1 MIGGIMTS
9 RLSMAALVAGGMMIA
24 TSSANAADLGGDCC
38 ADLEERVA
46 TLEAT
51 TARKGNRKV
60 SLKIYGQVN
69 QAIMFW
75 DDGNE
80 SDAYI
85 LDNDNSSSRFGFKGK
100 AKINSDWSAGYKIE
114 LEVESASSVGV
125 DRDTDDNGGTPAIR
139 KSFLYLKSKTLGKVS
154 IGQNSVAT
162 DDITHDTQ
170 TSKTSKFVQPDI
182 KYGRDFE
189 LVNSTGGLIGT
200 EWGQL
205 CGGGT
210 ADGDQC
216 FDIGGRYN
224 TVRYD
229 TPSIA
234 GFKLSAAWG
243 ENDFWD
249 IGLRYKGKFDQF
261 KIGAAIGYAE
271 WDGQDALTQNNAGT
285 ARIISDENSSIG
297 ASASIMHLPTGIF
310 VNAAYRN
317 VDVDFAAG
325 QGVDAE
331 SDSYYIQAG
340 IKQKWNSLGK
350 TTIWGDYM
358 NSEDGLLTG
367 EDHAQTFGGN
377 VATGSD
383 YERFGFGIAQ
393 DIDAAAMQ
401 IYAVYQHNQADI
413 DTAAG
418 SVAGIEDFDVFVMG
432 GIIKF

>member
-9 RLSMAALVAGGMMIA
+9 RLSLAALIAGGMMVA

-80 SDAYI
+80 SDAYV

-100 AKINSDWSAGYKIE
+100 AKINHDWSAGYKIE
-114 LEVESASSVGV
+114 IEVESASSVGV
-125 DRDTDDNGGTPAIR
+125 DRDTDDNTGFNLR
-139 KSFLYLKSKTLGKVS
+139 KSFLYVKSKTLGKLS

-205 CGGGT
+205 CGAGT
-210 ADGDQC
+210 SDGDQC
-216 FDIGGRYN
+216 FDVGGRQN
-224 TVRYD
+224 SIRYD
-229 TPSIA
+229 TPTIG

-249 IGLRYKGKFDQF
+249 VALRYKGKFDQF
-261 KIGAAIGYAE
+261 KVGAGIGYAK
-271 WDGQDALTQNNAGT
+271 WDGDDANG
-285 ARIISDENSSIG
+285 DEDESFA
-297 ASASIMHLPTGIF
+297 ASASIMHTPTGIF
-310 VNAAYRN
+310 VNGAYRHHE
-317 VDVDFAAG
+317 VDFGATT
-325 QGVDAE
+325 AE

-340 IKQKWNSLGK
+340 IRQRWNSLGK

-358 NSEDGLLTG
+358 NSEDGLLVG
-367 EDHAQTFGGN
+367 EDSAQTFGGN
-377 VATGSD
+377 VATGSE

-401 IYAVYQHNQADI
+401 VYAVYQHNQADI

-418 SVAGIEDFDVFVMG
+418 SVAGIEDFDVFVLG